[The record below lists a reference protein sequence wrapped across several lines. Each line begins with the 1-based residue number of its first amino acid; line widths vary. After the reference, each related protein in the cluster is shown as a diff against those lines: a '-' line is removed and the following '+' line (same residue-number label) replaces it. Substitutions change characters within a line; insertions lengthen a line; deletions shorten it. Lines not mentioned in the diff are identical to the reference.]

1 MLPIQTHT
9 FYEKNILYCI
19 FFYHIYKKIDFL
31 YNLNQLT
38 MQTPRL
44 PTVILNLV
52 VSFLSTPNE
61 IGKKVNCNE
70 VNDIVQEPLIGL
82 LLFNYRLITHHY
94 EWFLRKTV
102 FRLQELY
109 KKTLLRGLRMYI
121 PYQETPQKGKK
132 LVWEANK
139 LHDKIIMKLR
149 EIFPNVYLFQKTKL
163 TTIR

>member
-1 MLPIQTHT
+1 MTKLQS
-9 FYEKNILYCI
+9 F
-19 FFYHIYKKIDFL
+19 
-31 YNLNQLT
+31 
-38 MQTPRL
+38 
-44 PTVILNLV
+44 PTVIINLIV
-52 VSFLSTPNE
+52 YYLADPESV
-61 IGKKVNCNE
+61 GKKNNIFYVEN
-70 VNDIVQEPLIGL
+70 IIEPDLVGF
-82 LLFNYRLITHHY
+82 LLFNYRLITHHD

-102 FRLQELY
+102 FRLQALY
-109 KKTLLRGLRMYI
+109 KKTLLRGCKMYI